1 MNDLSK
7 KVVEISVEYLGP
19 AGEVFITQ
27 QLQRLKKPATLN
39 DFSASQ
45 IDELAAFC
53 KQAGNL
59 YIDKAT
65 EFAQKIKSLKGEFSK

>member
-1 MNDLSK
+1 MNNLSK

-27 QLQRLKKPATLN
+27 QLQRLKKSVSLD
-39 DFSASQ
+39 DFSVDQ

-65 EFAQKIKSLKGEFSK
+65 EFAQKIKALENEFKK